1 MLRAWK
7 HEHADDV
14 GFFCNYIFPSTFSVK
29 NDDFSSDEFFN
40 KTFLVPLVTIGDIVE
55 AIHSGSGLSNYF

>member
-1 MLRAWK
+1 
-7 HEHADDV
+7 V